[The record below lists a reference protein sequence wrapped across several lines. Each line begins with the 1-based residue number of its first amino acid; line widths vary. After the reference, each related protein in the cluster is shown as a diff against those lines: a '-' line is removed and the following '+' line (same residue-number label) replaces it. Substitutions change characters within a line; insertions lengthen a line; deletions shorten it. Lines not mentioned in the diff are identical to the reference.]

1 MNRVRIER
9 GAGAGEPI
17 DVWPSQAGAAP
28 TEFVWRGQRY
38 RVRAVEPWPAL
49 SLPKGGPRVP
59 GAGARRF
66 RVRTTSGLSCV
77 LAQDLARGAW
87 RMDRLVP
94 SGGGR

>member
-38 RVRAVEPWPAL
+38 RVRAVEL
-49 SLPKGGPRVP
+49 ERGDRRVP

-66 RVRTTSGLSCV
+66 RVRTISGLSCV